1 MIMGEVP
8 GSKSTSKLIS
18 SGVSLACSE
27 VVGRGRG
34 RRRKVVMGE
43 EGGGER
49 EEVVMGEAKGRREMR
64 EKRKRGRGDNE
75 MKGGKRV
82 RGNMIETKVSK
93 MERRKKRGGC

>member
-1 MIMGEVP
+1 MGNVIMGAVP

-43 EGGGER
+43 GGGEER
-49 EEVVMGEAKGRREMR
+49 KGVER
-64 EKRKRGRGDNE
+64 
-75 MKGGKRV
+75 GKRW
-82 RGNMIETKVSK
+82 
-93 MERRKKRGGC
+93 